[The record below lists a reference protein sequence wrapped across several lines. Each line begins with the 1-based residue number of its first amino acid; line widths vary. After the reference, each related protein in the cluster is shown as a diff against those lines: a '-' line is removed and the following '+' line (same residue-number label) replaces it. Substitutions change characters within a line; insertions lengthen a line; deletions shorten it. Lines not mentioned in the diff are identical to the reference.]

1 MILALLALVAY
12 APPPQSGT
20 PVKPNAL
27 VKRSVMIPM
36 RDGVRLH
43 TVIYR
48 PRNHKGALPF
58 LIERTPYGVNPKGE
72 ERIAAVL
79 PEFVDEGFIFVQ
91 QDIRGKFKS
100 EGEFVMIR
108 PPREDRATGIDESTD
123 CYDTVEWLL
132 KNVED
137 NNGKAGMWGVSYLG
151 WTTIMAALDPHPA
164 LAAVSPMAS
173 PDDMYLGDDFHHN
186 GAFRLQYGFEYVGS
200 LESGK
205 DNKPF
210 VFDKHDLYDWYL
222 GVGSLTQ
229 ISKSIFQ
236 NRYPTWNDF
245 VEHPNFDAFWK
256 KRKVSP
262 YLTRTPIPTLNVA
275 GWWDQEDF
283 YGPLKIYEALE
294 KHDTNKQNYLVVGP
308 WNHGGWM
315 GGDGDKLGPIDFG
328 SKTGPFFRK
337 DVMLPWFRYWLKG
350 KQGKLDLPEAL
361 TYRAG
366 ANAWQRHTTW
376 PPAEA
381 KPTALYFAPN
391 NKLDFNA
398 PTRDQA
404 AFDEYVSDPNKP
416 VPYRVRPILPVYGKG
431 STWSQWLTD
440 DQRHVHNRPDVL
452 SWQTDPLTSEVV
464 ISGEIKANLFASTTG
479 SDADWVVKL
488 IDVYPD
494 RDETLGGYQFMV
506 ANDVLRGRY
515 RNGFE
520 TPEPLVPNQVSTFKV
535 DLHTQDYEFRK
546 GHRIMVQVQSTWFPL
561 IDRNPQKFVPNI
573 FLAQE
578 NDFQAA
584 THRVY
589 RTAKQPSNISIP
601 VMRK

>member
-12 APPPQSGT
+12 APPQPGEAR
-20 PVKPNAL
+20 VKPDAL
-27 VKRSVMIPM
+27 AKRSVMIPM

-58 LIERTPYGVNPKGE
+58 LIERTPYGINPKGE
-72 ERIAAVL
+72 ERIAAML
-79 PEFVDEGFIFVQ
+79 PDFVEEGFIFVQ

-108 PPREDRATGIDESTD
+108 PPREDRAKGIDESTD

-205 DNKPF
+205 ENKPF

-229 ISKSIFQ
+229 ISKRIFQ

-315 GGDGDKLGPIDFG
+315 SGDGDKLGPIDFG

-366 ANAWQRHTTW
+366 ANAWQRHSKW
-376 PPAEA
+376 PPVEA

-391 NKLDFNA
+391 GKLDFDA
-398 PTRDQA
+398 PTKDQA

-431 STWSQWLTD
+431 SSWSQWLTD

-452 SWQTDPLTSEVV
+452 SWQTDVLTSEVV

-506 ANDVLRGRY
+506 ANDVLRGRF

-520 TPEPLVPNQVSTFKV
+520 TPEPITPNQVTSFPV
-535 DLHTQDYEFRK
+535 DLHTQDYEFGK